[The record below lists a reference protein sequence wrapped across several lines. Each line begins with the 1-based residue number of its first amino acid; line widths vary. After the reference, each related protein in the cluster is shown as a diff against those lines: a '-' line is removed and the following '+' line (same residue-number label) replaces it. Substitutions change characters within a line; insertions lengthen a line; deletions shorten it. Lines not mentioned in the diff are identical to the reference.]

1 MSEKYDAHE
10 ASSSGNR
17 ADTNDGRTNEQYLKN
32 MITAE
37 IENRLS
43 EMESAGVLPLF
54 MVRLYRDI
62 LKSGSLGLPDLLHF
76 LNYLDTTWRLKAII
90 RLLKPLECFV
100 EGGRRCR

>member
-10 ASSSGNR
+10 ASSSGSQ
-17 ADTNDGRTNEQYLKN
+17 ANDGRMNEQYLKD
-32 MITAE
+32 MTTAE